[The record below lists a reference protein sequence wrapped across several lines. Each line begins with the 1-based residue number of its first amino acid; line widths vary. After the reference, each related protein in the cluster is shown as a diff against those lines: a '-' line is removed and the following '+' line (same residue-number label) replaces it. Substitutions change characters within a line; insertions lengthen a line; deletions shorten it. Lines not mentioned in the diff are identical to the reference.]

1 MSYIDANLL
10 PGERVTYRAR
20 LHWAV
25 YLAPIVYLAFGFV
38 LLLFFVGSRNDPLLP
53 AFGFGSVL
61 LFLAA
66 ISTTIKVFI
75 IFNTTEFALTDRR
88 VIAKTGFIRRRSLE
102 LLLTKVES
110 IRIDQPIL
118 GRILDFGTVIV
129 TGTGGTQ
136 ESFRSIAA
144 PMILK
149 QKVNAQLLPQ

>member
-1 MSYIDANLL
+1 MSYIDENLL

-20 LHWAV
+20 LHWALF
-25 YLAPIVYLAFGFV
+25 LAPIFY
-38 LLLFFVGSRNDPLLP
+38 LLFGLLFLLPLTGSRDDSVFIT
-53 AFGFGSVL
+53 FGCGSIL

-66 ISTTIKVFI
+66 ITTTVKVFI
-75 IFNTTEFALTDRR
+75 IIKTTEFALTDRR